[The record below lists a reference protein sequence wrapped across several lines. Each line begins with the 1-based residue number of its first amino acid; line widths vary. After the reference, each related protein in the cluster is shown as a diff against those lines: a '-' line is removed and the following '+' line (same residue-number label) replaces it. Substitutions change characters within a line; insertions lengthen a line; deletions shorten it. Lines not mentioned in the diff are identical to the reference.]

1 MCICSLH
8 FHQVQRLKS
17 PNFHMCHELA
27 HKIWLNDHRVQLL
40 SFWVIPLVQAIS
52 RTMVQIQ
59 ACTSTWSRHERLK
72 MS

>member
-8 FHQVQRLKS
+8 FHQVQRL
-17 PNFHMCHELA
+17 
-27 HKIWLNDHRVQLL
+27 KIWLNDHRVQLL